1 MRTRMITRTVTFNH
15 IKVMAVNTQTASVE
29 NKGLCIVGDYTD
41 KEIEKLVKSELEK
54 MDNIK
59 YVSIVENY
67 KDTQI
72 YGMSEEDFVAKAE
85 IITR

>member
-15 IKVMAVNTQTASVE
+15 IKVMAVNTESASVE
-29 NKGLCIVGDYTD
+29 NKGLCVVGDYTD
-41 KEIEKLVKSELEK
+41 KEIEKLVKAELEK

-72 YGMSEEDFVAKAE
+72 YGMTEEEFVHYAN

>member
-15 IKVMAVNTQTASVE
+15 INVMAVNTKTASVE
-29 NKGLCIVGDYTD
+29 NQALCIVGDYTD
-41 KEIEKLVKSELEK
+41 KEVEKLVKAELEK

-59 YVSIVENY
+59 FVSIIENY

-72 YGMSEEDFVAKAE
+72 YGMTEEEFVHYAN